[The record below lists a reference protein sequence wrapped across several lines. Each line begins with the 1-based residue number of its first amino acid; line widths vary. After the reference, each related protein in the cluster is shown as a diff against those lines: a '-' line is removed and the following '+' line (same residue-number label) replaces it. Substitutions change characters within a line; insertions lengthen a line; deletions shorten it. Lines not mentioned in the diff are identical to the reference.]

1 MSGERVHLGID
12 LGTSSLKVVAVGPD
26 GEVCAAARGD
36 YATARPETLAAEQ
49 NTQDWWVALAAALAE
64 VAAAAP
70 AQHWS
75 GIGLSAMLPTLV
87 ALDAAGAPTG
97 PAITWEDGRAEP
109 EAELLRA
116 AIGDEKLYQLTGQRV
131 DGRYLAP
138 MHRRLDGQGH
148 GGVMAASAKDVLY
161 AQLTG
166 ELLTDPSTA
175 AGTGVFDLDRCA
187 WDPELMVA
195 AEVPG
200 LPAVAPSDTVAPLSA
215 QWRAALGIADD
226 VPVVLGAADSVLG
239 AFGIG
244 ARTHGDVAVI
254 AGTSAVVLGISD
266 RAVRDPQRRYL
277 LTPLAGV
284 GWGLEMDVLAV
295 GSAFGSIARLLGL
308 SGPAA
313 LLDAA
318 ATVPLDDK
326 PVFLPYLT
334 PGEQGALWDP
344 DLTGTLHGL
353 DLSMGAGHVG
363 RALLTGVIVELRRA
377 IAIAETA
384 TGRRGPVLLGGGAAV
399 SPLLWQDL
407 ADATGRDVLVDS
419 AGRDHSAI
427 GAAVFAAQALGR
439 PINHQPQLHR
449 VSPRPA
455 HTAQWARAAD
465 RHDALRAALGGIEL

>member
-1 MSGERVHLGID
+1 MTVEKVHLGID

-26 GEVCAAARGD
+26 GAVCASARCEYPTD
-36 YATARPETLAAEQ
+36 RPEPLAAEQ
-49 NTQDWWVALAAALAE
+49 DPQDWWNALTATLAE
-64 VAAAAP
+64 VAAAVPP
-70 AQHWS
+70 AAWS

-109 EAELLRA
+109 EAGWLRD
-116 AIGDEKLYQLTGQRV
+116 AIGDDQLYQLTGQRV

-138 MHRRLDGQGH
+138 MHRRLDRLGH
-148 GGVMAASAKDVLY
+148 GGVLAAAAKDVLF

-175 AGTGVFDLDRCA
+175 AGTGVFDLDRHT
-187 WDPELMVA
+187 WDPDLIVA
-195 AEVPG
+195 ADVPG
-200 LPAVAPSDTVAPLSA
+200 LPPVAPSTTVAPL
-215 QWRAALGIADD
+215 AAPWTSVLGITGE

-266 RAVRDPQRRYL
+266 HAVRDPHSRYL
-277 LTPLAGV
+277 ITPLTGT

-295 GSAFGSIARLLGL
+295 GSAFGGIAGLLGL
-308 SGPAA
+308 SGPAE

-318 ATVPLDDK
+318 ATVPLGRT

-344 DLTGTLHGL
+344 ELTGTLHGL

-363 RALLTGVIVELRRA
+363 RALLTGVVVELRRA
-377 IAIAETA
+377 VAIAEAA
-384 TGRRGPVLLGGGAAV
+384 TGRRGPVLLGGGAAT

-407 ADATGRDVLVDS
+407 ADATGREVLVDR
-419 AGRDHSAI
+419 ADRDHSAI
-427 GAAVFAAQALGR
+427 GAAVFAAETLGHR
-439 PINHQPQLHR
+439 ITHAPQLHR
-449 VSPRPA
+449 VTPRPGQA
-455 HTAQWARAAD
+455 DWWARAAD
-465 RHDALRAALGGIEL
+465 RHDALRIALGGINL

>member
-26 GEVCAAARGD
+26 GEICAAARGD
-36 YATARPETLAAEQ
+36 YATARPEPLAAEQ
-49 NTQDWWVALAAALAE
+49 NSQDWWAALAAALAE
-64 VAAAAP
+64 VAASAP
-70 AQHWS
+70 VQHWS

-116 AIGDEKLYQLTGQRV
+116 AIGDDRLYQLTGQRV

-138 MHRRLDGQGH
+138 MHRRLDRQGR

-175 AGTGVFDLDRCA
+175 AGTGVFDLDHCA
-187 WDPELMVA
+187 WDPESMVA

-200 LPAVAPSDTVAPLSA
+200 LPPVAPSDTVAPLSP
-215 QWRAALGIADD
+215 QWRAALGIADE

-277 LTPLAGV
+277 LTPLAGS

-295 GSAFGSIARLLGL
+295 GSAFGGIARLLGL
-308 SGPAA
+308 PGPAE

-318 ATVPLDDK
+318 GTVALDDK
-326 PVFLPYLT
+326 PMFLPYLT

-344 DLTGTLHGL
+344 ELTGTLHGL
-353 DLSMGAGHVG
+353 SLSMGAAHVG
-363 RALLTGVIVELRRA
+363 RALLTGVVVELRRA

-384 TGRRGPVLLGGGAAV
+384 TGRRGPVLLGGGAAA

-407 ADATGRDVLVDS
+407 ADATGRDVLVDPAS
-419 AGRDHSAI
+419 RDHSAI
-427 GAAVFAAQALGR
+427 GAAVFAAQTLGR

-455 HTAQWARAAD
+455 QTARWARTAD